1 MQPEAVL
8 GGALLLAAAP
18 ADAPRLWVCAATT
31 STVPA
36 ATESAAAR
44 AQECCCHLQVPLPLP
59 TNPPALCAQPLSRLL

>member
-1 MQPEAVL
+1 KPEVVL

-36 ATESAAAR
+36 ATESAAAC
-44 AQECCCHLQVPLPLP
+44 AQGCCCPPQVPLPLP
-59 TNPPALCAQPLSRLL
+59 TNPPSVCAHLL